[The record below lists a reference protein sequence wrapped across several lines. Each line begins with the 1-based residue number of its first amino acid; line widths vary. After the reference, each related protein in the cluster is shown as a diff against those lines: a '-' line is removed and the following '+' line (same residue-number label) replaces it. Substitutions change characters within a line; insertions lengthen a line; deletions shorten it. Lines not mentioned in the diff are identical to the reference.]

1 MAPKVSI
8 SLFSMYQADILENK
22 KLYIYDFHIYIYKAH
37 ILNNKGISIL
47 KQGIFLGKSKKQ
59 ENDLEMIK

>member
-22 KLYIYDFHIYIYKAH
+22 KLYIYDFHIYIYEAH

-47 KQGIFLGKSKKQ
+47 KQGIF
-59 ENDLEMIK
+59 